1 MNSEKGISDFL
12 SHGYV
17 IVKKDFLSK
26 GMEFGGSCVV
36 CKQLR
41 FSFLIQESFMCY
53 VKIKDV
59 IIFQNNSVEHQLCM
73 FPEKNL
79 WSSKFA

>member
-1 MNSEKGISDFL
+1 
-12 SHGYV
+12 
-17 IVKKDFLSK
+17 
-26 GMEFGGSCVV
+26 
-36 CKQLR
+36 
-41 FSFLIQESFMCY
+41 MCY
-53 VKIKDV
+53 VKIKDI